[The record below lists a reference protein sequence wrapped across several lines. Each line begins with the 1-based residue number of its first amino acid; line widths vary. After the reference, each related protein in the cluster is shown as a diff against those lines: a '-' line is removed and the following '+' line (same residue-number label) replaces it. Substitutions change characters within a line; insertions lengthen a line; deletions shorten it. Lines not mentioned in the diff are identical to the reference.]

1 MMANEMIVN
10 VRIKRIDLCDLLLAC
25 AAVYGDTGA
34 KKWDQLYDK
43 LKMIL
48 EQFDDEHEIGVFK
61 Q

>member
-1 MMANEMIVN
+1 MMTNEMIVN
-10 VRIKRIDLCDLLLAC
+10 VRIKRSDLCNLILAC
-25 AAVYGDTGA
+25 TAAYGDTGA

-48 EQFDDEHEIGVFK
+48 DKFDEEHGIGVYK